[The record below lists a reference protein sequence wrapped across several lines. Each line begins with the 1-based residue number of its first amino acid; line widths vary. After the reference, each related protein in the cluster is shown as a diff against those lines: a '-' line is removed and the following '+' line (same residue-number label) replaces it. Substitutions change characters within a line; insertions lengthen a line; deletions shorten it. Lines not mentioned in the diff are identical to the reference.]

1 MLRYAL
7 YARKSSERREETEK
21 SIDEQTA
28 ECQMLAARSDLTVAA
43 VYGESKSAKKPG
55 VRPLYAQMI
64 QQIEKGEVNAI
75 LCWKVNR
82 LIRNMEEGGKLV
94 QLLVD
99 GTIQEIRT
107 PFQVFRPRDNILPLV
122 LDAASSTQYSIDL
135 VDTVTRGLKG
145 HFDLGGWNSKAYV
158 GYVNARHPVNHKV
171 GVVLPDGERFT
182 LLRKGW
188 EMLLTGAYTP
198 AQVARTLNDVWG
210 FRTRRTVKRGGTPL
224 SRSHAYSLF
233 RNPFYAGYVR
243 YRGELKRGTHEP
255 MVAEVEFAQVQAIL
269 DAQGIAERISKNG
282 AATQRSQKR
291 SFPFTGLLQCG
302 YCGCQITAEY
312 HTLRNG
318 NPYTFYRCSNAK
330 GNCDQKGISGIY
342 LEKEVLRLLESVSI
356 PAELCDAAREDILAY
371 LETDSDSHQAI
382 YSQQQSTLA
391 DVERQLS
398 NLVSMW
404 LRGLLTDEVRYRSM
418 EAELNAKKNNLLL
431 ETAKLR
437 QELETMRGNAVAAC
451 HYLKFAQGC
460 FQVSDAVKKREIA
473 HALCLGYKLYGKEKR
488 LEAEVHPLL
497 REVVRFARDINH
509 FAPAPG
515 FFPGSMPTPV
525 SSPQPSPASNGGIK
539 IHPRINVRKVTFEPG
554 RIGSRS
560 GKITNSRVPVLSG
573 RSERST
579 VEPTL
584 PLINLLRS
592 SEFPHLQLG

>member
-28 ECQMLAARSDLTVAA
+28 ECQLLAARADLTVAV

-75 LCWKVNR
+75 LCWKINR

-122 LDAASSTQYSIDL
+122 LDAASSTQYSLDL
-135 VDTVTRGLKG
+135 VDNVTRGLKG
-145 HFDLGGWNSKAYV
+145 HFELGGWNSKAYV
-158 GYVNARHPVNHKV
+158 GYVNARHPINHKV
-171 GVVLPDGERFT
+171 GVVVPDGERFT

-198 AQVARTLNDVWG
+198 AQVARTLNNVWG

-243 YRGELKRGTHEP
+243 YRGELKKGTHEP
-255 MVAEVEFAQVQAIL
+255 MVTEAEFAQAQGIL
-269 DAQGIAERISKNG
+269 DAQGVAERLVSKG
-282 AATQRSQKR
+282 ASSQRSQKR
-291 SFPFTGLLQCG
+291 SFPFTGLLRCG

-312 HTLRNG
+312 HSLRNG

-330 GNCDQKGISGIY
+330 GNCDQKGISGRY
-342 LEKEVLRLLESVSI
+342 LEVEVLRLLESVTI
-356 PAELCDAAREDILAY
+356 PAELCDAARDDILSY
-371 LETDSDSHQAI
+371 LEIDTDSRQAI
-382 YSQQQSTLA
+382 YSQQQATLA

-398 NLVSMW
+398 NLVGMW
-404 LRGLLTDEVRYRSM
+404 LRGLLTDEVRYRAM
-418 EAELNAKKNNLLL
+418 EVELNGKKNSLLL

-451 HYLKFAQGC
+451 HYLKFARDC
-460 FQVSDAVKKREIA
+460 FQVADVVKKREIA

-497 REVVRFARDINH
+497 PEVVRFARNINH
-509 FAPAPG
+509 FEPNSG
-515 FFPGSMPTPV
+515 RFQGSVLTPV
-525 SSPQPSPASNGGIK
+525 SPGQPDGGIK

-554 RIGSRS
+554 RTGSRS
-560 GKITNSRVPVLSG
+560 GKMTTSGVPVLSG
-573 RSERST
+573 RSQRTT

-584 PLINLLRS
+584 PLIDLLRS